1 MNFASKYSIG
11 TRIGRGYSGI
21 VFDCISRNNGDKYA
35 CKIISGKQGFERNN
49 RELAIL
55 ENLNHNNINPV
66 KEVFHKNDGKPY
78 TNIVVSELA
87 HGDIFDYV
95 EENTITEDI
104 AKHII
109 KQLTEGVNYLHVNNV
124 CHSDLKLQ
132 NILYVDNVKR
142 NYEINHKDLPENYQ
156 HDFENI
162 DIKLI
167 DFEFSKYTHE
177 NGVRKELT
185 GRSGT
190 ISYMAPEM
198 LKKESYC
205 ELVDMWSLGVITY
218 SLLFNIYP
226 IQYTKIEVPE
236 SFNINYSNLP
246 IVSDLALDFTKNL
259 LVEDPN
265 CRMTSQEALRHE
277 WLQA

>member
-1 MNFASKYSIG
+1 MDFASKYAIG

-21 VFDCISRNNGDKYA
+21 VFDCISRKNGQKYA
-35 CKIISGKQGFERNN
+35 CKIISGKQSFERNN
-49 RELAIL
+49 RELKIL
-55 ENLNHNNINPV
+55 QNLDHTIINEI

-78 TNIVVSELA
+78 TNIIVSELA

-95 EENTITEDI
+95 EENNITENI
-104 AKHII
+104 ARHII
-109 KQLTEGVNYLHVNNV
+109 KQLIEGVYYLHANHI

-132 NILYVDNVKR
+132 NILYIDTVKR
-142 NYEINHKDLPENYQ
+142 SYEINYKNLPENYE

-167 DFEFSKYTHE
+167 DFEFSKYTHK
-177 NGVRKELT
+177 NGVRKDLT

-190 ISYMAPEM
+190 ISFMAPEM
-198 LKKESYC
+198 LKKEPYC

-218 SLLFNIYP
+218 SLLFNMYP
-226 IQYTKIEVPE
+226 IEYTKIEVPE

-246 IVSDLALDFTKNL
+246 VVSDLALDFTKSL
-259 LVEDPN
+259 LVEDPKF
-265 CRMTSQEALRHE
+265 RMTSYEALQHE